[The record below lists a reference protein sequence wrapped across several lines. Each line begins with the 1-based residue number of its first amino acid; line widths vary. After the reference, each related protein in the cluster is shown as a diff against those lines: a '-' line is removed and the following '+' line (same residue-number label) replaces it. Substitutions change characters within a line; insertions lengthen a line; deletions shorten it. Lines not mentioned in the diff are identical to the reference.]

1 MATLFVGNLA
11 STTTTTDLTELFTL
25 HGEVA
30 SVSLPVDCNTGRNRG
45 FAIVE
50 MTSGSEA
57 AMLAVNGKAVNGRRL
72 AVNPAQ
78 PRPVRP
84 SVLTKLP
91 ARMADSGQTG
101 GFRPLG

>member
-11 STTTTTDLTELFTL
+11 STTTDADLMELFAP

-30 SVSLPVDCNTGRNRG
+30 TVSLPVDCNTGRNRG

-50 MTSGSEA
+50 MTSGAEA
-57 AMLAVNGKAVNGRRL
+57 AMRAVNGKAVNGRRL

-78 PRPVRP
+78 VRPSRP

-91 ARMADSGQTG
+91 V
-101 GFRPLG
+101 